1 MFSLVYFMQ
10 CISIF
15 QLFVVNDDAVKE
27 MTIALF
33 QETDFYLQFDF
44 NRTVRKAIIIKVISL
59 NVV

>member
-1 MFSLVYFMQ
+1 MQ
-10 CISIF
+10 SISIF

-33 QETDFYLQFDF
+33 QETDFYLQFDLS
-44 NRTVRKAIIIKVISL
+44 RTVRKAIIIKVISL